1 MRPVDKGNAPR
12 TDYKKYQ
19 DAEPD
24 LEKRL
29 GPYCSFCEMCINH
42 VPEVEHLEA
51 KSEGGKEL
59 DWENLL
65 LSCKYCNTRKGVR
78 VKSGDKGMYLWPDKD
93 DTFHAYM
100 YDEDIPRL
108 NEEYLKSKGAE
119 EKTKAENLFELLRLD
134 NIPITPRDK
143 DRRYTLRNE
152 TRNYAKESKEGLSKI
167 NDCSLRADYLDLT
180 IKLALAKGFFSVW
193 MEVFKDDEEVKQL
206 LISSFKGTKEE
217 YCR

>member
-19 DAEPD
+19 DAESD

-65 LSCKYCNTRKGVR
+65 LSCKYCNTRKGVPYTMS
-78 VKSGDKGMYLWPDKD
+78 VP
-93 DTFHAYM
+93 F
-100 YDEDIPRL
+100 P
-108 NEEYLKSKGAE
+108 EYPSAS
-119 EKTKAENLFELLRLD
+119 TAPF
-134 NIPITPRDK
+134 
-143 DRRYTLRNE
+143 
-152 TRNYAKESKEGLSKI
+152 
-167 NDCSLRADYLDLT
+167 LT
-180 IKLALAKGFFSVW
+180 
-193 MEVFKDDEEVKQL
+193 
-206 LISSFKGTKEE
+206 
-217 YCR
+217 